1 MLDLC
6 DKNMWDLFCQLLFMY
21 LIYVDSPF
29 HDCFMTFVMYIS
41 DVFIAQMGAFGIN
54 ILDRSG

>member
-1 MLDLC
+1 
-6 DKNMWDLFCQLLFMY
+6 MWDLFCQLLFMY
-21 LIYVDSPF
+21 LTYVDSPF
-29 HDCFMTFVMYIS
+29 HDCFMNFVMYIS